1 MKANL
6 ILITIYF
13 LFNRTQAVSQESDYL
28 FVLDSEAHIDNTSVL
43 KDLIKQNKPI
53 IAPMMTRPN
62 EAWSNFWGAIGD
74 SGYYSRSFD
83 YMEIIA
89 LEKR

>member
-1 MKANL
+1 
-6 ILITIYF
+6 
-13 LFNRTQAVSQESDYL
+13 
-28 FVLDSEAHIDNTSVL
+28 
-43 KDLIKQNKPI
+43 
-53 IAPMMTRPN
+53 MTRPN

-83 YMEIIA
+83 YMEIIS